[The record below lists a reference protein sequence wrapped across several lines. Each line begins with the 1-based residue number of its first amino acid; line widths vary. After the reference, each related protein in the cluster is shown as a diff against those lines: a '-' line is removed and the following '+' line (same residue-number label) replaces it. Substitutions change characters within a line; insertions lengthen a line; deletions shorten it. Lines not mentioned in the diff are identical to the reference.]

1 MTREEF
7 FYERVKREY
16 DEYMETISEWDSEEL
31 IKNAEYIGDFMRI
44 YDYLMRDKPISENSY
59 LEFYERLKN
68 PLRMICDRYQED
80 KPPMHDLVNSTI
92 WDIGKEQLPD
102 EAYSE
107 IKFKFL
113 EKIANNY
120 HDPSNESLPVN
131 VRNLQMYMFEYIKC
145 NIDEATDEDV
155 KVLMQFKNPFR
166 VIMESQPVE
175 NAQFEKRISETVQ
188 YLMQRDI
195 MTMPYDFD
203 PYYLMPETKYRH
215 NAINSINNIVL
226 VPEFNVTMN
235 WLELCRDVASED
247 EDIQNPY
254 LELINAFITVFEEQ
268 GANTLQELYLMGRE
282 NCILPN
288 EVIEAGKYLADDGD
302 IKRVPDLAKY
312 GYFEGRYENNI
323 LTDDEF
329 FEKISNE
336 RNGITMM

>member
-131 VRNLQMYMFEYIKC
+131 VRNLQMFMYEYIRC
-145 NIDEATDEDV
+145 HIDHASDDDL
-155 KVLMQFKNPFR
+155 KVLMQFKNPLR
-166 VIMESQPVE
+166 VIMESQPID
-175 NAQFEKRISETVQ
+175 NAQFELRISETAQ
-188 YLMQRDI
+188 YLMKRDI
-195 MTMPYDFD
+195 MTMPYELD
-203 PYYLMPETKYRH
+203 PYYLIPETTFRH

-235 WLELCRDVASED
+235 WLELCRDIASED

-268 GANTLQELYLMGRE
+268 GGNTLQELYLMGRE
-282 NCILPN
+282 HCILPN
-288 EVIEAGKYLADDGD
+288 EVIEAGKYLADDGK
-302 IKRVPDLAKY
+302 IEFVHKLAEY
-312 GYFEGRYENNI
+312 GYFEERYENNL
-323 LTDDEF
+323 LTDEEF
-329 FEKISNE
+329 FEKLSNE
-336 RNGITMM
+336 RNGIAMM